1 MGKAGGAD
9 LFHAMTQRYGHA
21 KGRKRGISMMTRNLF
36 LLSLLLVGACAS
48 APHDRVGPV
57 PMGSELADLDRHF
70 VKLPVSK
77 GEVTEWLP
85 ANRPVKAG
93 EERVTNE
100 HGTFIARSLGDY
112 DGWNA
117 TPEERNRFTG
127 EILFFHHGSTS
138 ADVNVVTYRQ
148 GKLIHKE
155 WGFLPG

>member
-1 MGKAGGAD
+1 MRRILK
-9 LFHAMTQRYGHA
+9 
-21 KGRKRGISMMTRNLF
+21 ITRILF
-36 LLSLLLVGACAS
+36 LACLLLSGACSS

-57 PMGSELADLDRHF
+57 PMGSKLTDLDRHF
-70 VKLPVSK
+70 TMLPDSR

-85 ANRPVKAG
+85 GNRPVKAG

-100 HGTFIARSLGDY
+100 HGTFNARSLGDY
-112 DGWNA
+112 DGWTA

-138 ADVNVVTYRQ
+138 ADVNSVIYRR
-148 GKLIHKE
+148 GKLVQKD